1 MSRTLKQIYEFGDF
15 RLNPTEQLLQRQG
28 RPIPLM
34 PKVFETLVILV
45 QSDGRLIDK
54 EEFIEKLWPGVFVED
69 VALAR
74 NISEL
79 RRVLGNGNGGSQT
92 IQTVPKRGYRF
103 VVPVKV
109 VNGTAPTEIAP
120 PRPRAIRSRINPLLS
135 LALAAVVVVALVF
148 YLRGFRRT
156 TVLAARDTV
165 VLSEFVNS
173 TGDPVF
179 DETLRQGLAVQL
191 EQSPYLNVIS
201 DTQIA
206 DTLRLMEQ
214 PDSARLTNELAQ
226 QVCRRLGAAAVI
238 GGSIA
243 SLGSQYVV
251 GLSALKCGSGEVLTE
266 QQVTADNKSQVLAAL
281 AQGASGLRGKLGE
294 SLGSIQQ
301 YDVPLEQAT
310 TSSLDALQAYT
321 LGRKEMIDRADWAAS
336 AQLFERA
343 VSLDPNFAMAY
354 ARLGTCYSNLGE
366 AAKAVE
372 NLDKAYQ
379 LVDRASEKEKLYITS
394 HYYGLDRGDIPKSE
408 QVYELGMEIYP
419 QEITNYI
426 TLSNDYLVLGQYD
439 KALSVSERGLQ
450 LDSGDGEDYM
460 VAERAYL
467 SLDRLDEAK
476 ATVQRARAQGLDPI
490 SDHTTL
496 YNISFLEHD
505 SAGMANE
512 VAWAEGRTGYE
523 DQFLFMDSATA
534 ASSGMLRHSRE
545 LAGRAVDSARHAGET
560 ETAANYRAAEAFR
573 EALFG
578 NAAEAKSG
586 AATALGISTGR
597 DGEPNAALAYALSGD
612 IARAQSLADDLAKR
626 FPDDTFVQDFYLPAI
641 RAEIEIARG
650 NPSKANEIL
659 QTASAYELGQPQA
672 YESRL
677 WPIYFRGAAYLAA
690 HDGASAVAEF
700 QRILDHPGV
709 VLNFSVAP
717 LAHLEIARAEALRGD
732 KVKARAAYQDFF
744 ALWQHAD
751 PGIPILKQAK
761 AEYARLQ

>member
-1 MSRTLKQIYEFGDF
+1 MSRSLKQIYEFGDF
-15 RLNPTEQLLQRQG
+15 RLNPTEQLLQHQG
-28 RPIPLM
+28 RPVPLM

-45 QSDGRLIDK
+45 QSEGRLIDK
-54 EEFIEKLWPGVFVED
+54 EEFIEQLWPGVFVED

-79 RRVLGNGNGGSQT
+79 RRVLGNGNGGSQM

-103 VVPVKV
+103 VAPVKV
-109 VNGTAPTEIAP
+109 VDATAPTEIAP
-120 PRPRAIRSRINPLLS
+120 PTRDALGSPTNRLL
-135 LALAAVVVVALVF
+135 LLTLAAIAVAALVF
-148 YLRGFRRT
+148 YFRGYRGKK
-156 TVLAARDTV
+156 VLTAKDTV
-165 VLSEFVNS
+165 VLADFANS

-179 DETLRQGLAVQL
+179 DGTLRQGLAVQL
-191 EQSPYLNVIS
+191 EQSPYVNLIS

-214 PDSARLTNELAQ
+214 PDGAKLTNELAR

-243 SLGSQYVV
+243 SLGSQYVI
-251 GLSALKCGSGEVLTE
+251 GLSALKCGSGELLTE
-266 QQVTADNKSQVLAAL
+266 QQVTADNKSQVLVAL
-281 AQGASGLRGKLGE
+281 AEGASELRGKLGE
-294 SLGSIQQ
+294 SLSSIQQ

-321 LGRKEMIDRADWAAS
+321 LGRKGMIDRADWAAS

-354 ARLGTCYSNLGE
+354 ARLGTCYYNLGE
-366 AAKAVE
+366 GAKAVE
-372 NLDKAYQ
+372 NLNKAYQ

-408 QVYELGMEIYP
+408 QAYELGMEIYP

-426 TLSNDYLVLGQYD
+426 TLSNDYLVLGQYE
-439 KALSVSERGLQ
+439 KALAVSESGLR
-450 LDSGDGEDYM
+450 LGSGDGEDYEQ
-460 VAERAYL
+460 AERADL
-467 SLDRLDEAK
+467 GLNRLDEAK
-476 ATVQRARAQGLDPI
+476 ATIQRARAQGLDPI
-490 SDHTTL
+490 TDHTTL

-505 SAGMANE
+505 ADGMANE

-523 DQFLFMDSATA
+523 DQFLFMDSASA
-534 ASSGMLRHSRE
+534 ASSGMLQHSRE
-545 LAGRAVDSARHAGET
+545 LIGRAIDSAQHAGET

-586 AATALGISTGR
+586 TAAALAISTGR
-597 DGEPNAALAYALSGD
+597 DVEPNAALAYALSGD
-612 IARAQSLADDLAKR
+612 VALAQSLADDLAKR
-626 FPDDTFVQDFYLPAI
+626 FPDDTFVQFFYLPTI
-641 RAEIEIARG
+641 RGEIEIARG
-650 NPSKANEIL
+650 NPSKAIEIL
-659 QTASAYELGQPQA
+659 QTSTPYEFGQPQA

-677 WPIYFRGAAYLAA
+677 WPVYFRGAAYLAA
-690 HDGASAVAEF
+690 HDGASAAAEF
-700 QRILDHPGV
+700 QNILDHPGV
-709 VLNFSVAP
+709 VLNCSVAP
-717 LAHLEIARAEALRGD
+717 LAHLEIARAEVLERD

-751 PGIPILKQAK
+751 PDVPILKQAK
-761 AEYARLQ
+761 AEYAKLQ